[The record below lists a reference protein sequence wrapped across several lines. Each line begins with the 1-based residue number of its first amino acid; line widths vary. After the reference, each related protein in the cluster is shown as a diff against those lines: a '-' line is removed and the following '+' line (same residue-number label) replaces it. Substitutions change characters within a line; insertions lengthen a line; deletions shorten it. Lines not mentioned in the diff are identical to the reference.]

1 MVEGALPLGM
11 PALERLMIPGSDRTH
26 QAASTL
32 LRQGLERLPGE
43 PRILV
48 VELLPGILS
57 LLHRRRPKTSD
68 PMMHQHQGTT
78 PLLRLQVHT
87 GAFQLPAFRRVR
99 HADGPIAHQVLVLS
113 MHLHRHPL
121 AAVGHTMHLHQLSDQ
136 VRPRLPGPGGMEAG
150 TMGHG
155 MRMEPLALDVFQERQ
170 HSIYSFCIFC
180 FLAFVIFPCFICLY
194 WSQAHAPSMTDLC
207 GRCIHYSGVRGWRGG
222 SDLLY

>member
-1 MVEGALPLGM
+1 MEVAPLMAAVGLVEGAHPLGM

-68 PMMHQHQGTT
+68 LMMHQHQGTT

-99 HADGPIAHQVLVLS
+99 HADGPIAHQVLVPS

-121 AAVGHTMHLHQLSDQ
+121 AAVGHTMHLHRLSDQ
-136 VRPRLPGPGGMEAG
+136 VRSRLPGPGGMEAG

-155 MRMEPLALDVFQERQ
+155 MRMEPLALDAFHEKQPTFYLLFLLFFFVF
-170 HSIYSFCIFC
+170 
-180 FLAFVIFPCFICLY
+180 
-194 WSQAHAPSMTDLC
+194 
-207 GRCIHYSGVRGWRGG
+207 
-222 SDLLY
+222 